1 MKKMVRGELTVFLS
15 FVFLLLLALVGAVLE
30 SASIQMLKNEKRAD
44 ASMATESVFA
54 EYQRDLLENYHIF
67 ALEESYESGEVSEE
81 HILNRLRYY
90 GAENMDMDIAAIGYL
105 TDENGQEF
113 FRQAVEYQKKKT
125 GFSMLE
131 SAIGNYSVWK
141 EKEKLTEEYGK
152 EDIKTSEEMD
162 QVLQEEEETLASE
175 QNPLELLKEMKSD
188 LFFKLVLPEQFEL
201 SSGQINTRDV
211 PSKRKIQ
218 EGYGTLF
225 VKEEEAKDII
235 FFNLYA
241 MEHFEN
247 ARKKIM
253 EEEKSGKGLVYEVE
267 YLLEGKESDAANL
280 EGVARKICNIRFGI
294 NYAYLLSSQEK
305 QMEAEAMAGTLCAL
319 LISPEIVPLV
329 KHALLLTWAYGEG
342 MVDVKTL
349 LDGGRVPL
357 MKSDETW
364 HLSLENLFSMKENGI
379 QNEDAEQSEGENYER
394 YLQMLL
400 LAKQKNLVTM
410 RALDIVE
417 QDIRRA
423 YGKEY
428 FRADACV
435 TGATFHMTCPMR
447 RSITYQ
453 FTVGYQYH

>member
-15 FVFLLLLALVGAVLE
+15 FVFFLLLALVGAVLK

-247 ARKKIM
+247 ARKKTM
-253 EEEKSGKGLVYEVE
+253 EEEKSGKYYLSVYGGLSISLKDEKKEV
-267 YLLEGKESDAANL
+267 ESDAFSAESL
-280 EGVARKICNIRFGI
+280 FCSNIH
-294 NYAYLLSSQEK
+294 N
-305 QMEAEAMAGTLCAL
+305 
-319 LISPEIVPLV
+319 
-329 KHALLLTWAYGEG
+329 KH
-342 MVDVKTL
+342 
-349 LDGGRVPL
+349 
-357 MKSDETW
+357 
-364 HLSLENLFSMKENGI
+364 
-379 QNEDAEQSEGENYER
+379 
-394 YLQMLL
+394 
-400 LAKQKNLVTM
+400 
-410 RALDIVE
+410 
-417 QDIRRA
+417 
-423 YGKEY
+423 
-428 FRADACV
+428 
-435 TGATFHMTCPMR
+435 
-447 RSITYQ
+447 
-453 FTVGYQYH
+453 

>member
-1 MKKMVRGELTVFLS
+1 MKKMLRGELTVFLS
-15 FVFLLLLALVGAVLE
+15 FVFFLLLALVGAVLE

-188 LFFKLVLPEQFEL
+188 LF
-201 SSGQINTRDV
+201 
-211 PSKRKIQ
+211 
-218 EGYGTLF
+218 
-225 VKEEEAKDII
+225 
-235 FFNLYA
+235 
-241 MEHFEN
+241 
-247 ARKKIM
+247 
-253 EEEKSGKGLVYEVE
+253 
-267 YLLEGKESDAANL
+267 
-280 EGVARKICNIRFGI
+280 
-294 NYAYLLSSQEK
+294 
-305 QMEAEAMAGTLCAL
+305 
-319 LISPEIVPLV
+319 
-329 KHALLLTWAYGEG
+329 
-342 MVDVKTL
+342 
-349 LDGGRVPL
+349 
-357 MKSDETW
+357 
-364 HLSLENLFSMKENGI
+364 LSLCY
-379 QNEDAEQSEGENYER
+379 QNSLNCH
-394 YLQMLL
+394 
-400 LAKQKNLVTM
+400 
-410 RALDIVE
+410 
-417 QDIRRA
+417 QD
-423 YGKEY
+423 K
-428 FRADACV
+428 
-435 TGATFHMTCPMR
+435 
-447 RSITYQ
+447 SIPEMSLPKGR
-453 FTVGYQYH
+453 FKRDMVLCL